1 MFLVFISFVCIL
13 NYEICEEF
21 NMKYV
26 KKMMGC
32 LLAVAVCITTFH
44 MKVEAAEMKFA
55 VTAVIPENQV
65 DKNQTYFDLKMEPGQ
80 KQTLQVQ
87 MKNDTDK
94 EVEVE
99 TYANTAITN
108 NNGITD
114 YSVVDPKFDST
125 LKTPFSK
132 IAKVQKETKIPAKS
146 TVVLNVNIEMP
157 TESYDGVILGG
168 LYFKEKED
176 ENDKNKSEGVQ
187 IKNKYAYAIGVVLR
201 ETDAEV
207 KPDMKLNEVKPD
219 QVNARNVVT
228 ANLQNIKPAMLKNLS
243 VDAKVYKET
252 GKDVLHETKK
262 ENLRMAPNSNFDYA
276 ISWDNKALES
286 GTYRL
291 EMKATDGD
299 QKWEWTKK
307 FTIEGKEAKKLND
320 TAVEAKKDYTLY
332 YIIGGGLLLIVL
344 LVLVF
349 WLGRR
354 TKKKED
360 EK

>member
-1 MFLVFISFVCIL
+1 MKSMKKILVSLLTIVFL
-13 NYEICEEF
+13 F
-21 NMKYV
+21 NIAGMK
-26 KKMMGC
+26 
-32 LLAVAVCITTFH
+32 AH
-44 MKVEAAEMKFA
+44 AAEMKFA

-65 DKNQTYFDLKMEPGQ
+65 DKNQTYFDLRVEPGQ

-94 EVEVE
+94 EVVVE
-99 TYANTAITN
+99 THANTAITN
-108 NNGITD
+108 SNGITD
-114 YSVVDPKFDST
+114 YSMIDPQLDST
-125 LKTPFSK
+125 LKIPFSK

-146 TVVLNVNIEMP
+146 TITLNVNIEIP
-157 TESYDGVILGG
+157 NESFDGVILGG

-176 ENDKNKSEGVQ
+176 EKEKKKSKEVQ
-187 IKNKYAYAIGVVLR
+187 IENKYAYAIGVVLR
-201 ETDAEV
+201 ETDTVV
-207 KPDMKLNEVKPD
+207 KPDMKLNDVKPG

-243 VDAKVYKET
+243 VDAKVYTEK

-276 ISWDNKALES
+276 ISWDNKALEP

-320 TAVEAKKDYTLY
+320 RAVEAKKDYTLY
-332 YIIGGGLLLIVL
+332 YIIGGVLLLIL
-344 LVLVF
+344 LLAFVF
-349 WLGRR
+349 WLGKRS
-354 TKKKED
+354 KKKEEQK

>member
-1 MFLVFISFVCIL
+1 MSF
-13 NYEICEEF
+13 
-21 NMKYV
+21 
-26 KKMMGC
+26 
-32 LLAVAVCITTFH
+32 LLAVAICITVFNV
-44 MKVEAAEMKFA
+44 KVEAAEMKFA

-99 TYANTAITN
+99 VETYANTAITN

-114 YSVVDPKFDST
+114 YSVVNPEFDTT

-146 TVVLNVNIEMP
+146 TVVVNVNIEMP

-168 LYFKEKED
+168 LYFKEKE
-176 ENDKNKSEGVQ
+176 EEDKKKSEGVQ

-207 KPDMKLNEVKPD
+207 KPDMKLNEVKPG

-243 VDAKVYKET
+243 VDAKVYTEK
-252 GKDVLHETKK
+252 GKDILHETKK

-276 ISWDNKALES
+276 ISWDNKALEP

-307 FTIEGKEAKKLND
+307 FTIEGKEAQKLND

-332 YIIGGGLLLIVL
+332 YIIGGILLLVAL

-349 WLGRR
+349 LLGRR
-354 TKKKED
+354 SKKKDGEQ
-360 EK
+360 E

>member
-1 MFLVFISFVCIL
+1 
-13 NYEICEEF
+13 
-21 NMKYV
+21 MKYV
-26 KKMMGC
+26 KKIMSF
-32 LLAVAVCITTFH
+32 LLAVAICITVFNV
-44 MKVEAAEMKFA
+44 KVEAAEMKFA

-114 YSVVDPKFDST
+114 YSVVNPEFDTT

-146 TVVLNVNIEMP
+146 TVVVNVNIEMP

-168 LYFKEKED
+168 LYFKEKE
-176 ENDKNKSEGVQ
+176 EEDKKKSEGVQ

-207 KPDMKLNEVKPD
+207 KPDMKLNEVKPG

-243 VDAKVYKET
+243 VDAKVYTEK
-252 GKDVLHETKK
+252 GKDILHETKK

-276 ISWDNKALES
+276 ISWDNKALEP

-307 FTIEGKEAKKLND
+307 FTIEGKEAQKLND

-332 YIIGGGLLLIVL
+332 YIIGGILLLVAL

-349 WLGRR
+349 LLGRR
-354 TKKKED
+354 SKKKDGEQ
-360 EK
+360 E

>member
-1 MFLVFISFVCIL
+1 
-13 NYEICEEF
+13 
-21 NMKYV
+21 MKYV
-26 KKMMGC
+26 KKIMSC
-32 LLAVAVCITTFH
+32 LLAVAICITVFNV
-44 MKVEAAEMKFA
+44 KVEAAEMKFA
-55 VTAVIPENQV
+55 VTAIIPENQM

-80 KQTLQVQ
+80 KQMLQVQ

-114 YSVVDPKFDST
+114 YSVVIPEFDST

-176 ENDKNKSEGVQ
+176 EEDKKKSEGVQ

-207 KPDMKLNEVKPD
+207 KPDMKLNEVKPG

-228 ANLQNIKPAMLKNLS
+228 ANLQNIKPSMLKNLS
-243 VDAKVYKET
+243 VDAKVYTEK
-252 GKDVLHETKK
+252 GKDILHETKK

-276 ISWDNKALES
+276 ISWDNKALEP

-291 EMKATDGD
+291 DMKATDGD

-307 FTIEGKEAKKLND
+307 FTIEGKEAQKLND

-332 YIIGGGLLLIVL
+332 YIIGGILLLVAL

-349 WLGRR
+349 LLGRR
-354 TKKKED
+354 SKKKDGEQ
-360 EK
+360 K

>member
-1 MFLVFISFVCIL
+1 MKPIKKIVSSLIAIVFLL
-13 NYEICEEF
+13 NIF
-21 NMKYV
+21 SLTAN
-26 KKMMGC
+26 
-32 LLAVAVCITTFH
+32 
-44 MKVEAAEMKFA
+44 AAEMKFA
-55 VTAVIPENQV
+55 VNAVVPENQV

-94 EVEVE
+94 EVIVE
-99 TYANTAITN
+99 THANTAITN
-108 NNGITD
+108 SNGITD
-114 YSVVDPKFDST
+114 YSAINPQLDST
-125 LKTPFSK
+125 LKIPFSK

-146 TVVLNVNIEMP
+146 TVTLDVNIEMP
-157 TESYDGVILGG
+157 SEVFDGVILGG
-168 LYFKEKED
+168 LYFKEKE
-176 ENDKNKSEGVQ
+176 NDKEKKNTKDVQ
-187 IKNKYAYAIGVVLR
+187 IENKYAYAIGVVLR
-201 ETDAEV
+201 ETDTEV
-207 KPDMKLNEVKPD
+207 KPDMKLNEVKPG

-228 ANLQNIKPAMLKNLS
+228 ANLQNIKPAMLKNLN

-252 GKDVLHETKK
+252 GKDVLHEAKK

-276 ISWDNKALES
+276 ISWDNKALEP

-332 YIIGGGLLLIVL
+332 YIIGGILLLVVL

>member
-1 MFLVFISFVCIL
+1 MSF
-13 NYEICEEF
+13 
-21 NMKYV
+21 
-26 KKMMGC
+26 
-32 LLAVAVCITTFH
+32 LLAVAICITVFNV
-44 MKVEAAEMKFA
+44 KVEAAEMKFA

-94 EVEVE
+94 EVE

-114 YSVVDPKFDST
+114 YSVVNPEFDTT

-146 TVVLNVNIEMP
+146 TVVVNVNIEMP

-168 LYFKEKED
+168 LYFKEKE
-176 ENDKNKSEGVQ
+176 EEEDKKKSEGVQ

-207 KPDMKLNEVKPD
+207 KPDMKLNEVKPG

-243 VDAKVYKET
+243 VDAKVYTEK
-252 GKDVLHETKK
+252 GKDILHETKK

-276 ISWDNKALES
+276 ISWDNKALEP

-307 FTIEGKEAKKLND
+307 FTIEGKEAQKLND

-332 YIIGGGLLLIVL
+332 YIIGGILLLVAL

-349 WLGRR
+349 LLGRR
-354 TKKKED
+354 SKKKDGEQ
-360 EK
+360 E

>member
-1 MFLVFISFVCIL
+1 MKPIKKIVSSLVAIVFLL
-13 NYEICEEF
+13 NIF
-21 NMKYV
+21 SLTAN
-26 KKMMGC
+26 
-32 LLAVAVCITTFH
+32 
-44 MKVEAAEMKFA
+44 AAEMKFA
-55 VTAVIPENQV
+55 VNAVIPENQV

-94 EVEVE
+94 EVVVE
-99 TYANTAITN
+99 THANTAITN
-108 NNGITD
+108 SNGITD
-114 YSVVDPKFDST
+114 YSVIDPQLDST
-125 LKTPFSK
+125 LKIPFSK

-146 TVVLNVNIEMP
+146 TITLDVIVEMP
-157 TESYDGVILGG
+157 NESFDGVILGG
-168 LYFKEKED
+168 LYFKEKE
-176 ENDKNKSEGVQ
+176 NDKEKKSAKEVQ
-187 IKNKYAYAIGVVLR
+187 IENKYAYAIGVVLR
-201 ETDAEV
+201 ETDAQV

-228 ANLQNIKPAMLKNLS
+228 ANLQNVKPAMLKNLS
-243 VDAKVYKET
+243 VDAKVYTET

-276 ISWDNKALES
+276 ISWDNKALEA

-291 EMKATDGD
+291 EMKTTDGD

-307 FTIEGKEAKKLND
+307 FTIEGKEAQKLND

-332 YIIGGGLLLIVL
+332 YIIGGALLLIAL

-349 WLGRR
+349 LLGRR
-354 TKKKED
+354 SKKKENED
-360 EK
+360 E